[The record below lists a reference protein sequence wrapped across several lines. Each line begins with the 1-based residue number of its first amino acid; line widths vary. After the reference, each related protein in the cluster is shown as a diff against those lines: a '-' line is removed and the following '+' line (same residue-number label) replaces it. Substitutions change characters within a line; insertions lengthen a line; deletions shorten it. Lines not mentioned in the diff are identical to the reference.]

1 MTRSVFTLYIGGA
14 LYISLYHLDIH
25 QMLLDLGLL
34 GQDLESR
41 NCSQVKTERND
52 SGLVSFTNLYMAIL
66 KRIVDIIWSLNASY
80 LSKKQSRFL
89 SILIGRCRTHC
100 VEQVGEVSRDFPVAS
115 FSLDVSLI
123 FVTKLTNPNKNQL
136 SISRAIIKYCS
147 IDLVQGAPLYVHY
160 QFFICS
166 DQKPR

>member
-1 MTRSVFTLYIGGA
+1 MLVCKSNFLKNDGHHFQKSEFLLLSSRGKPRDDKVSFHTLYRRCT

-66 KRIVDIIWSLNASY
+66 KRIVDIIWCLNASY
-80 LSKKQSRFL
+80 LSKNQSRFL

-100 VEQVGEVSRDFPVAS
+100 VQQV
-115 FSLDVSLI
+115 
-123 FVTKLTNPNKNQL
+123 
-136 SISRAIIKYCS
+136 KY
-147 IDLVQGAPLYVHY
+147 
-160 QFFICS
+160 
-166 DQKPR
+166 